1 MEYATSEHPATA
13 HPNAIESE
21 EALSDATLSQIPLKV
36 SSLKAT
42 QAACRD
48 DLTVQPVLLDATYNC
63 KSIDALTQ
71 LTGEL
76 RKLHPWFLSGCPT
89 DRGLRIHT
97 DRLPKLQDKTMVS
110 MRNFE

>member
-1 MEYATSEHPATA
+1 MDLEYATSEHPATA

-21 EALSDATLSQIPLKV
+21 KALSDATLSQIPLKV

-48 DLTVQPVLLDATYNC
+48 DLTVLLDATYNC
-63 KSIDALTQ
+63 KSIDVLTQ
-71 LTGEL
+71 LTAEL

-89 DRGLRIHT
+89 DGGLRIHT
-97 DRLPKLQDKTMVS
+97 DRLPKLQDKTMES